1 MPFVDELRDARK
13 DSAPHPWRAA
23 LQNLRGQVDRYGVE
37 RVGVTTAFEYLD
49 AVLPGGFPHFK
60 WTPLAARK
68 VKALLIEF
76 GWTPV
81 RGRQV
86 ISGRPQRV
94 RGYARDAR
102 SLLPMGSP
110 AEAIVVGRE

>member
-1 MPFVDELRDARK
+1 MPFIDELREARK
-13 DSAPHPWRAA
+13 DSAPHPWRTA
-23 LQNLRGQVDRYGVE
+23 LKNLRGQIDGHGVE
-37 RVGVTTAFEYLD
+37 RVAVTAAFEYLD
-49 AVLPGGFPHFK
+49 AVLPNGFPRFK

-68 VKALLIEF
+68 VKAVLIEI

-86 ISGRPQRV
+86 IGGRPQRV

-102 SLLPMGSP
+102 ALPES
-110 AEAIVVGRE
+110 REGKSGA

>member
-1 MPFVDELRDARK
+1 VPFVDELRDTRK
-13 DSAPHPWRAA
+13 NIVPNPWRAA

-37 RVGVTTAFEYLD
+37 RVGVTTVFEYLD
-49 AVLPGGFPHFK
+49 AVLSDGFPRFK

-86 ISGRPQRV
+86 IGGRPQRV

-102 SLLPMGSP
+102 SLPPSDRP
-110 AEAIVVGRE
+110 